1 MFVTNLAPCQARG
14 SEVLMMTSLDF
25 RLLEFLLE
33 AARHVVDRRL
43 LHGHPMDWWP
53 VLLQIQ
59 YNLVDQS
66 QELSEVF
73 FGIEVVLLVF
83 VSGGRVIIFKL
94 NYLYGIIPT

>member
-1 MFVTNLAPCQARG
+1 MHFLFVTNLAPGQARG

-33 AARHVVDRRL
+33 AARHVVDRQL
-43 LHGHPMDWWP
+43 LHGHPRDRWP

-59 YNLVDQS
+59 YDLVDQC

-73 FGIEVVLLVF
+73 FGIKVVLFVF
-83 VSGGRVIIFKL
+83 VSA
-94 NYLYGIIPT
+94 

>member
-1 MFVTNLAPCQARG
+1 MFVTNLAPGQARG

-33 AARHVVDRRL
+33 AARLVVDRQL
-43 LHGHPMDWWP
+43 LHGHPRDRWP

-59 YNLVDQS
+59 YDLVDQC

-83 VSGGRVIIFKL
+83 VRG
-94 NYLYGIIPT
+94 

>member
-1 MFVTNLAPCQARG
+1 MFVTNLAPGQARG
-14 SEVLMMTSLDF
+14 SEVLMMTSFGF

-33 AARHVVDRRL
+33 AARGKRHVVDRQL
-43 LHGHPMDWWP
+43 LHGHPRDRWP

-59 YNLVDQS
+59 YDLVDQC

-83 VSGGRVIIFKL
+83 VSG
-94 NYLYGIIPT
+94 